1 MGIVERP
8 STTEISTLTPEILE
22 DMKGPMGDGT
32 DSQAIMLSDGLTHAT
47 VEWRVAGGLTG
58 YPEAVSFMENRAAAI
73 AQDRAPELV
82 WLVEHPPIY
91 TAGTSAKDADLLD
104 ARFPVFKTGRGGQF
118 TYHGP
123 GQRVGYVMLNLKRRK
138 ADVRAFVHDLEEW
151 LIGTLAQ
158 FNVRGERREGRVGI
172 WVVHGGREDKIAAI
186 GVRVRRWVTF
196 HGVSINVDPD
206 LSHFSGIVPCG
217 VREHGVTSLHDL
229 GLPVSMADADIA
241 MKKSF
246 AKVFGP

>member
-1 MGIVERP
+1 
-8 STTEISTLTPEILE
+8 
-22 DMKGPMGDGT
+22 
-32 DSQAIMLSDGLTHAT
+32 MLSGGLTRPA
-47 VEWRVAGGLTG
+47 VEWRVAEGLTP
-58 YPEAVSFMENRAAAI
+58 YPQAVAFMEERAAAI
-73 AQDRAPELV
+73 AEGTAPELV

-91 TAGTSAKDADLLD
+91 TAGTSARDTDLLD

-123 GQRVGYVMLNLKRRK
+123 GQRVGYVMLDLKRRK
-138 ADVRAFVHDLEEW
+138 ADVRSFVHDLEEW

-158 FNVRGERREGRVGI
+158 FNVSGERRDGRVGI
-172 WVVHGGREDKIAAI
+172 WVARPGREDKIAAI

-217 VREHGVTSLHDL
+217 VSEHGVTSLHDL
-229 GLPVSMADADIA
+229 GLPVTMADVDVAL
-241 MKKSF
+241 KQSF
-246 AKVFGP
+246 TDVFGD

>member
-1 MGIVERP
+1 
-8 STTEISTLTPEILE
+8 
-22 DMKGPMGDGT
+22 
-32 DSQAIMLSDGLTHAT
+32 MLSGGLTRPA
-47 VEWRVAGGLTG
+47 VEWRVAEGLTP
-58 YPEAVSFMENRAAAI
+58 YPQAVAFMEERAAAI
-73 AQDRAPELV
+73 AEGTAPELV

-91 TAGTSAKDADLLD
+91 TAGTSARDTDLLD

-123 GQRVGYVMLNLKRRK
+123 GQRVGYVMLDLKRRK
-138 ADVRAFVHDLEEW
+138 ADVRSFVHDLEEW

-158 FNVRGERREGRVGI
+158 FNVSGERRDGRVGI
-172 WVVHGGREDKIAAI
+172 WVARPGREDKIAAI

-217 VREHGVTSLHDL
+217 VSEHGVTSLHDL
-229 GLPVSMADADIA
+229 GLPVTMADVDVAL
-241 MKKSF
+241 KQSF
-246 AKVFGP
+246 TDVFGG